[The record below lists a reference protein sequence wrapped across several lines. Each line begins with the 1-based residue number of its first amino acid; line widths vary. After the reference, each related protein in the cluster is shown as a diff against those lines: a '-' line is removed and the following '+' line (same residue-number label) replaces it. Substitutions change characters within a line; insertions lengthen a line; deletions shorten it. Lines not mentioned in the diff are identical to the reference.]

1 MSTIFSKAFFKSV
14 GFYSLLSLLIVS
26 YVGGYYFLS
35 KFFIFHINNYIKSHI
50 GNDPLLV
57 KNFYIISLI
66 VKFIIFFLL
75 LKIIVRAVYNYIF
88 IDEDNDCDL
97 YNKTDFFAGIVSVTF
112 FVIYE
117 FIMCPLYFV
126 DGLDK
131 LLEFIITDIKKYTGV
146 NDSTKKILD
155 IIKSDIHIL
164 TKKDIEAILYEFYT
178 DQYNIITKNPTI
190 VDYIIEKLESIIY
203 FMIPE
208 KYHIKSDNKDVFVI
222 ANKLGSMVAGNLIIY
237 LIILC
242 IMLISVY
249 KYVGSGFLSIICY
262 IIIAIFCFYFIV
274 LTTPQKLMKFSL
286 NAFQVMTEKTLKGSR
301 LPALL
306 RKTEEDALKL
316 IKDISSLNPITK
328 MFISKLIDSIM
339 KKMKKNELNGNGI
352 KNELKKK

>member
-1 MSTIFSKAFFKSV
+1 MSTIFSKAFFKGI

-50 GNDPLLV
+50 GDDPLLV

-117 FIMCPLYFV
+117 FIMFPLYFV

-146 NDSTKKILD
+146 NDSTTKILD
-155 IIKSDIHIL
+155 IIKSDIHTL
-164 TKKDIEAILYEFYT
+164 TKKDIEAILHIFYT
-178 DQYNIITKNPTI
+178 DQYNIITKNPSIIDYAIETI
-190 VDYIIEKLESIIY
+190 ESIIY

-208 KYHIKSDNKDVFVI
+208 KYHIKSDNNDVFVI
-222 ANKLGSMVAGNLIIY
+222 ANKLGSMVAGNLIVY
-237 LIILC
+237 LIILFC
-242 IMLISVY
+242 ILISVY
-249 KYVGSGFLSIICY
+249 KYVGSGFLAIICY
-262 IIIAIFCFYFIV
+262 IVIAILCFYFVI
-274 LTTPQKLMKFSL
+274 LTTAQKMMKFSL
-286 NAFQVMTEKTLKGSR
+286 NASEVMMEKTIKGSR

-306 RKTEEDALKL
+306 LKTEEDALTL
-316 IKDISSLNPITK
+316 INDISSLNPITK
-328 MFISKLIDSIM
+328 MFISRVVDSIK
-339 KKMKKNELNGNGI
+339 KKMG
-352 KNELKKK
+352 